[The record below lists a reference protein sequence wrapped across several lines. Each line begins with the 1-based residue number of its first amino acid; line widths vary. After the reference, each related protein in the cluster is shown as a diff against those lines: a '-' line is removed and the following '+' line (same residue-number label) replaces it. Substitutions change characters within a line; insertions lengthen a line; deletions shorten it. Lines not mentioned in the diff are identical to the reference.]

1 LETRRFDALPR
12 KKVLDRFPVN
22 AEDAADT
29 HRIQPPVVDQPP
41 DRLRMHAELI
51 RNLANADEPGFF
63 ASYRHGRGP
72 SLARSQSARSSP
84 LNQASR
90 VGGTYCTRCAS
101 SDPALGALRS
111 ERLVVEP
118 QPAAKAISARATS
131 KARARSL

>member
-41 DRLRMHAELI
+41 DRFRVHAELI
-51 RNLANADEPGFF
+51 RNLANTDESGFF
-63 ASYRHGRGP
+63 ACCRHGRGP
-72 SLARSQSARSSP
+72 SLARSSVSRISP
-84 LNQASR
+84 ANQASR
-90 VGGTYCTRCAS
+90 IGRLLHKVCLQRPG
-101 SDPALGALRS
+101 LGALRS